1 MPLVS
6 IITPTFNRAEL
17 LPTIWECVRAQ
28 SFSDFEWLVLDD
40 SPQPAPIFDAIGDAR
55 VRYMHVP
62 NRMTIGAKRNA
73 LCEAAGGEVVALFDD
88 DDFYAPHYIADM
100 LSLMD
105 ERSADFVK
113 LFGFFLYAR
122 QHEVFAYWDLEKS
135 VDVHDRF
142 VPRPKRKPRG
152 SRAR

>member
-62 NRMTIGAKRNA
+62 NRMTPGVEDGALSPRKR
-73 LCEAAGGEVVALFDD
+73 LERRRGVRGG
-88 DDFYAPHYIADM
+88 
-100 LSLMD
+100 
-105 ERSADFVK
+105 RS
-113 LFGFFLYAR
+113 
-122 QHEVFAYWDLEKS
+122 
-135 VDVHDRF
+135 
-142 VPRPKRKPRG
+142 RPVQV
-152 SRAR
+152 

>member
-1 MPLVS
+1 MKAG
-6 IITPTFNRAEL
+6 RHCQAE
-17 LPTIWECVRAQ
+17 I
-28 SFSDFEWLVLDD
+28 S
-40 SPQPAPIFDAIGDAR
+40 AR
-55 VRYMHVP
+55 FPRS
-62 NRMTIGAKRNA
+62 RKAKRIR
-73 LCEAAGGEVVALFDD
+73 

-135 VDVHDRF
+135 IDVHDRF

-152 SRAR
+152 SGAR